1 MSSRY
6 PRLSLAD
13 RSFLRF
19 EYPNAPEHVAGLCI
33 VEARPL
39 LDASG
44 RLDLEQVRRRLEA
57 RLVRVPELRRT
68 MRRVPP
74 LCGPPL
80 WIDDPSF
87 SLEHHV
93 RTAPVAAPGDE
104 AGLLGTTERLVAAPL
119 DRSRP
124 LWELWFLTG
133 LEGGRLGI
141 LFKLHHAVA
150 DGLGAIALMTS
161 LFDLDPDAPDP
172 PSTEWRP
179 APAPAV
185 LALFGDN
192 VRRLAGSVTSTLGHP
207 LRLARGLA
215 RTLRDFAA
223 MLRDRSGAPRTSL
236 NALPGPARRV
246 RVVHL
251 DLDTARAVGHAH
263 GTRVN
268 DVVLCVVAGGV
279 RDLLASRGERVT
291 GLELKVM
298 VPVAMRGADRARDLG
313 NASGVIRVSL
323 PLDEPDP
330 GRHLERIAASSRSAR
345 AGQHPASGQAL
356 FGWLAAAGLVRRLTE
371 RQRMANFFVTNVPGP
386 SVTLY
391 VLGARVEDLM
401 PIIGLAGNLTLAF
414 GALSY
419 CGRLSL
425 LVNADAA
432 ACPDVD
438 VLAAGMRRRWAELAR
453 TAGPGR

>member
-1 MSSRY
+1 MSGQY

-19 EYPNAPEHVAGLCI
+19 EHPNAPQHVAGLC
-33 VEARPL
+33 VAEGGLL
-39 LDASG
+39 LDAG
-44 RLDLEQVRRRLEA
+44 GGLDLDLVRRRLQT
-57 RLVRVPELRRT
+57 RLVHVPELRR
-68 MRRVPP
+68 RVRPAPP

-87 SLEHHV
+87 ALERHV
-93 RTAPVAAPGDE
+93 RVAPVAPPGDE
-104 AGLLGTTERLVAAPL
+104 AGLLRTTERLIVPPL
-119 DRSRP
+119 DRSHP

-161 LFDLDPDAPDP
+161 LLGLDPDAPDP
-172 PSTEWRP
+172 PATAWRP
-179 APAPAV
+179 APAPTA
-185 LALFGDN
+185 LALFTDN
-192 VRRLAGSVTSTLGHP
+192 ARRRTGSAASALGHP
-207 LRLARGLA
+207 LRPLRGLA
-215 RTLRDFAA
+215 RTLRDSIT
-223 MLRDRSGAPRTSL
+223 MLRDRPGAPRTSL
-236 NALPGPARRV
+236 NALPGPTRRV

-251 DLDTARAVGHAH
+251 DLATARTVGHAH
-263 GTRVN
+263 GAKVN

-279 RDLLASRGERVT
+279 RDLLTHRGERVA

-298 VPVAMRGADRARDLG
+298 VPVAMRGAERARDLG
-313 NASGVIRVSL
+313 NASGVIRVGL

-345 AGQHPASGQAL
+345 ARQHPASGQAL
-356 FGWLAAAGLVRRLTE
+356 FGWLAATGLARRLTE
-371 RQRMANFFVTNVPGP
+371 RQRVANFFVTNVPGP
-386 SVTLY
+386 PVALY
-391 VLGARVEDLM
+391 VLGARVEDVM
-401 PIIGLAGNLTLAF
+401 PVIGLAGNLTLAF

-438 VLAAGMRRRWAELAR
+438 VLAAGMGRRWAELVR